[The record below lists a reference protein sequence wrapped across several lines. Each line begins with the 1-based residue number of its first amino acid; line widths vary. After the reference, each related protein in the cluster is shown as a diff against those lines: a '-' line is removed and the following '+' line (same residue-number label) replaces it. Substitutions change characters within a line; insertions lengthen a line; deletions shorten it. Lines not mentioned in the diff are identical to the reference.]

1 MGRRF
6 EIITYF
12 LLHIWATIL
21 VHYKKIMRR
30 RIYIKDL
37 SPTPHMVTKL
47 QISKIVKFRALGW
60 NQQKIADELGLS
72 QQVIAYQLKIIKERA
87 EKEGAEGV
95 FTNIVDSEEE
105 SKLLLNELCS
115 WLWDAANILRGP
127 VEHADFKTYLFPLL
141 FLKRINDVW
150 EEERQAAI
158 DQVGADFPENHR
170 FHIPR
175 GARWIDIRS
184 ASTDVGQVLQSSM
197 REIEASNPKLE
208 GIFGDAQWTNKERFT
223 DELLKDIIEHF
234 SKYTL
239 GRDVSEGDLVGQA
252 YEWTIK
258 KFADLE
264 NKAAGEFYT
273 PRSVIRLMIQILKP
287 QEGFSIYD
295 PACGTGGMLLEA
307 VRYIRVR
314 DGDIRSLYGNL
325 YGQEKN
331 FITSS
336 MARANLYLHGL
347 EDFTIA
353 RGDTLLEPAFIEGG
367 ALQKFDIV
375 IANPPFSLKNWG
387 QEQWASDRWGRNA
400 YGMPPT
406 KNGDYAWIEHMISS
420 MKKNGRMAVVL
431 PQGALYRMAAEGKIR
446 KKLLEEDLVEC
457 IIGLAPNLFYGTGLA
472 ASIMILNN
480 KKTALKKG
488 KLLVIDG
495 SNQFWKGRAQNEMRE
510 EHGSRILELYEA
522 FDDVEG
528 ESKVTDMAELEENDW
543 NLNIS
548 RYVLPVSEED
558 SITLNEAVTN
568 LKQSLNTAWEV
579 EEHLKELLGEAGL
592 LEGLDHLLGGDS
604 Q

>member
-1 MGRRF
+1 
-6 EIITYF
+6 
-12 LLHIWATIL
+12 
-21 VHYKKIMRR
+21 
-30 RIYIKDL
+30 
-37 SPTPHMVTKL
+37 
-47 QISKIVKFRALGW
+47 
-60 NQQKIADELGLS
+60 
-72 QQVIAYQLKIIKERA
+72 
-87 EKEGAEGV
+87 
-95 FTNIVDSEEE
+95 
-105 SKLLLNELCS
+105 
-115 WLWDAANILRGP
+115 
-127 VEHADFKTYLFPLL
+127 
-141 FLKRINDVW
+141 
-150 EEERQAAI
+150 
-158 DQVGADFPENHR
+158 
-170 FHIPR
+170 
-175 GARWIDIRS
+175 
-184 ASTDVGQVLQSSM
+184 M

-223 DELLKDIIEHF
+223 DERLKDIIEHF
-234 SKYTL
+234 SKHTL
-239 GRDVSEGDLVGQA
+239 GRDVSEDDLVGQA

-307 VRYIRVR
+307 VRYIRAR

-325 YGQEKN
+325 FGQEKN

-347 EDFTIA
+347 EDFTVA

-367 ALQKFDIV
+367 ALQKFDLV

-387 QEQWASDRWGRNA
+387 HEQWASDRWGRNA

-406 KNGDYAWIEHMISS
+406 KNGDYAWIEHMIAS

-431 PQGALYRMAAEGKIR
+431 PQGALFRMAAEGKIR

-457 IIGLAPNLFYGTGLA
+457 VIGLAPNLFYGTGLA

-480 KKTALKKG
+480 NKPALKKG

-495 SNQFWKGRAQNEMRE
+495 SEQFWKGRAQNEMRE

-528 ESKVTDMAELEENDW
+528 ESKVVDMAELEENDW
-543 NLNIS
+543 NLNIP
-548 RYVLPVSEED
+548 RYVLPVLEED
-558 SITLNEAVTN
+558 SMTLDEAITN
-568 LKQSLNTAWEV
+568 LKESLNAAWEA
-579 EEHLKELLGEAGL
+579 EERLKDYLVRPAFLKTSIFSEVIL
-592 LEGLDHLLGGDS
+592 

>member
-1 MGRRF
+1 M
-6 EIITYF
+6 
-12 LLHIWATIL
+12 ATEYQ
-21 VHYKKIMRR
+21 VA
-30 RIYIKDL
+30 
-37 SPTPHMVTKL
+37 
-47 QISKIVKFRALGW
+47 QIAKYRALGW
-60 NQQKIADELGLS
+60 TQQEIADKVGLS
-72 QQVIAYQLKIIKERA
+72 RQVVAYQLKQLKEKA
-87 EKEGAEGV
+87 ADKGADDV
-95 FTNIVDSEEE
+95 FTKITDPKEE

-115 WLWDAANILRGP
+115 WLWEGANILRGP

-158 DQVGADFPENHR
+158 NEVGADFPENHR
-170 FHIPR
+170 FHIPE
-175 GARWIDIRS
+175 GARWSDIRS

-223 DELLKDIIEHF
+223 DERLKDIIEHF
-234 SKYTL
+234 SKHTL
-239 GRDVSEGDLVGQA
+239 GRDVSEDDLVGQA

-307 VRYIRVR
+307 VRYIRAR

-325 YGQEKN
+325 FGQEKN

-347 EDFTIA
+347 EDFTVA

-367 ALQKFDIV
+367 GLQKFDLV

-387 QEQWASDRWGRNA
+387 HEQWASDRWGRNA
-400 YGMPPT
+400 YGMPPA
-406 KNGDYAWIEHMISS
+406 KNGDYAWIEHMIAS

-431 PQGALYRMAAEGKIR
+431 PQGALFRMAAEGKIR
-446 KKLLEEDLVEC
+446 KKLLEEDIVEC
-457 IIGLAPNLFYGTGLA
+457 VIGLAPNLFYGTGLA
-472 ASIMILNN
+472 ASIMILNKN
-480 KKTALKKG
+480 KPALKKG

-495 SNQFWKGRAQNEMRE
+495 SEQFWKGRAQNEMRE

-522 FDDVEG
+522 FDDVDG
-528 ESKVTDMAELEENDW
+528 ESKVVNMAELEENDW
-543 NLNIS
+543 NLNIP
-548 RYVLPVSEED
+548 RYVLPVLEED
-558 SITLNEAVTN
+558 SMTLDEAITN
-568 LKQSLNTAWEV
+568 LKESLNAAWEA
-579 EEHLKELLGEAGL
+579 EERLKELLGEAGL